1 MEIESAMKEEIVVWK
16 GIIKAI
22 HDGHSCL
29 SLEVQRLI
37 LHLVKSGK
45 VLADKYGFEELLD
58 SYIWE
63 HDAVVLFDVL
73 HEQSNP
79 EEVSDDPE

>member
-1 MEIESAMKEEIVVWK
+1 MEIESATNEEIETWK

-45 VLADKYGFEELLD
+45 ILADKYGFEELLD

-63 HDAVVLFDVL
+63 HDAVVLFDAL
-73 HEQSNP
+73 SSPATEEQG
-79 EEVSDDPE
+79 

>member
-1 MEIESAMKEEIVVWK
+1 MEIEPAMKEEIEVWK

-22 HDGHSCL
+22 NDGHSCL
-29 SLEVQRLI
+29 SPEVQRLI

-45 VLADKYGFEELLD
+45 ILADKYGFEELLD

-63 HDAVVLFDVL
+63 HDAVVLFDSL
-73 HEQSNP
+73 SG
-79 EEVSDDPE
+79 EEAQ